1 MLSQGIRLTA
11 QEFPIVIDG
20 RSHTQ
25 SIMVNFFFFN
35 LDSFNLPLVVIVAHS
50 KSDYGLRFDKKVS
63 RKYEVHFLCFF
74 MDIGTDFEKGVGS
87 ALLSIDC
94 AWELIC
100 LILGT
105 RVEAV
110 YNED

>member
-1 MLSQGIRLTA
+1 M
-11 QEFPIVIDG
+11 
-20 RSHTQ
+20 H
-25 SIMVNFFFFN
+25 FF
-35 LDSFNLPLVVIVAHS
+35 V
-50 KSDYGLRFDKKVS
+50 
-63 RKYEVHFLCFF
+63 FF
-74 MDIGTDFEKGVGS
+74 MDIGTDSEKGVGS
-87 ALLSIDC
+87 TLLSIDC

>member
-25 SIMVNFFFFN
+25 SIMVNFFFN
-35 LDSFNLPLVVIVAHS
+35 LDSFNLPLVVIVAYV

-63 RKYEVHFLCFF
+63 RKYEVHFLCFLWTS
-74 MDIGTDFEKGVGS
+74 G
-87 ALLSIDC
+87 
-94 AWELIC
+94 
-100 LILGT
+100 LILKREWGP
-105 RVEAV
+105 RCCL
-110 YNED
+110 